1 VKKKQAEYFENFP
14 PKEMNVKI
22 EDVSQSSTSDDHV
35 RRALISTKDF
45 APGDIIFFEQAIA
58 SAFDPSLEVCIFLRC
73 KFNTLY
79 MKMHTIKKSGNI
91 KTPIY

>member
-22 EDVSQSSTSDDHV
+22 EEISQSSTSDDHV

-45 APGDIIFFEQAIA
+45 ASGDVIFVEQAIA
-58 SAFDPSLEVCIFLRC
+58 SALDPSLEVCIF
-73 KFNTLY
+73 K
-79 MKMHTIKKSGNI
+79 I
-91 KTPIY
+91 KTVIMSVFEYITLSIKFLKADIL